1 LRFAAEDSRLYTLS
15 IFMLTRLQLKDFRC
29 FESLS
34 ADLAPGFNFFVGA
47 NGEGKTSILEAACVL
62 LRLQSQRCATL
73 APLIRLGAKSFG
85 VRGSSDG
92 HAMEFGYGAL
102 HRRLRF
108 DDVDQ
113 RIATEY
119 LRVARV
125 VSLANIDIEMVRGSS
140 EARRRYLDF
149 LGAQIDARYRPT
161 LRAYERALR
170 SRNAL
175 LKSAQPR
182 PRELAAYDKPL
193 IEHGT
198 LLRAMRAKM
207 SGRLAPFIS
216 AAHAE
221 ISEAKEKID
230 IYFAPG
236 NSGDFAADLAQSR
249 EKETRL
255 RQTVVGPH
263 RDDVD
268 LFVEGMPAT
277 VYASE
282 GQQRT
287 LAVAMKIAQARVL
300 AEEGAPPLLLIDDIF
315 GELDPVRRNL
325 LLGSLPANSQKL
337 VTATTLRWRENF
349 GDSTTFELQDR
360 QWSRREPS
368 DMDG

>member
-1 LRFAAEDSRLYTLS
+1 
-15 IFMLTRLQLKDFRC
+15 MLANLQLRNFRC
-29 FESLS
+29 FESL
-34 ADLAPGFNFFVGA
+34 AVELTPGFNFFVGP

-62 LRLQSQRCATL
+62 LRLQSQRSATL
-73 APLIRLGAKSFG
+73 APLIRLGAKSFAL
-85 VRGSSDG
+85 RATSDR
-92 HAMEFGYGAL
+92 HTMEFVYGAL

-108 DDVDQ
+108 DDLEQ
-113 RIATEY
+113 RVATEY

-125 VSLANIDIEMVRGSS
+125 VSFANIDIEMVRGSS

-149 LGAQIDARYRPT
+149 LGAQIEARYRPT

-182 PRELAAYDKPL
+182 PRELAAYDAPL

-198 LLRAMRAKM
+198 ALRTMRAKM
-207 SGRLAPFIS
+207 AGRLAPFVS

-230 IYFAPG
+230 IHFAPG
-236 NSGDFAADLAQSR
+236 NADDFAADLAQSR

-268 LFVEGMPAT
+268 LFVEGMPAS
-277 VYASE
+277 VYGSE

-325 LLGSLPANSQKL
+325 LLGSLPSNSQKL

-349 GDSTTFELQDR
+349 GDVTMFELK
-360 QWSRREPS
+360 
-368 DMDG
+368 DGELRSG